1 MRETTR
7 GETVCRRP
15 EGASFFRGMPRHA
28 GPVAFVAHFWRYR
41 EVLIEFTRL
50 EFASRYHGA
59 LLGVLW
65 GLLAPL
71 MTLAVY
77 TFIFSVVFKPSWA
90 GVESQGFL
98 DYALILFT
106 GIIVFEIF
114 AGCVNRTP
122 KLISENVNFVK
133 KVVFPLEI
141 LPVSI
146 LFSVVLESFMSL
158 SLVVIGCAINQGAVH
173 WTLVYLP
180 LAYAPLIML
189 TMGACW
195 FLSSIG
201 VFLRDVGNV
210 ITILVQLFFFATPI
224 IYPLSAV
231 PEPFRSILAL
241 NPMAV
246 IIDSFRRIVLWGQP
260 PVWESLGLVTLI
272 SALVMLAGYAW
283 FMNIKKVFAD
293 VL

>member
-1 MRETTR
+1 MTR
-7 GETVCRRP
+7 RRP
-15 EGASFFRGMPRHA
+15 ERSSFFGGLVRRANPLAFAA
-28 GPVAFVAHFWRYR
+28 GFWRYR
-41 EVLIEFTRL
+41 EALVEFTRL

-59 LLGVLW
+59 MLGVLW
-65 GLLAPL
+65 GLLTPL

-77 TFIFSVVFKPSWA
+77 AFVFSVVFKPSWA
-90 GVESQGFL
+90 GVENQGFL

-122 KLISENVNFVK
+122 RLISENVNFVK

-158 SLVVIGCAINQGAVH
+158 VLVVAGYALTKGTIHA
-173 WTLVYLP
+173 TLIYVP
-180 LAYAPLIML
+180 LAYLPLIML
-189 TMGACW
+189 TMGVCW

-210 ITILVQLFFFATPI
+210 IAVLVQLFFFATPI

-231 PEPFRSILAL
+231 PEKYRWLLSL
-241 NPMAV
+241 NPMAA
-246 IIDSFRRIVLWGQP
+246 IIDAFRRAILWGQAP
-260 PVWESLGLVTLI
+260 DWASLGLVTLAA
-272 SALVMLAGYAW
+272 ALVMLAGYAW